1 MQTSGDPET
10 RALGLAEA
18 ALFLTSPNPRVGC
31 VIIGPDGQVL
41 GQGHTQKAGGPHAEI
56 MALRDVAAKG
66 LSASGATAYVTLEPC
81 AHQGRTGPCCDALID
96 AGIRK
101 VVASI
106 EDPHVKVKGQG
117 FAKLR
122 SAGIEVQMG
131 ALGPQSRELNL
142 GFFSRHIRKT
152 PWVRLKAAASLDG
165 KTALKNGVSQWLTA
179 EPARADG
186 HTWRARACAVLTGM
200 GTVLADNPLMDVR
213 HVPTQRQPTLV
224 LIDSRLEVPLDASI
238 FIANR
243 AILIYT
249 LVTNPQKNA
258 ALAARGATV
267 IALPGSDAVPA
278 GKLDLKAVMRDL
290 AAREINEV
298 HVEAGQKLN
307 ASLVR
312 AGLVDEF
319 LLYLAPKW
327 AGQGEGIAEIGPL
340 TALSETLP
348 LKYQSIAQIGP
359 DLRILARGIGRDV
372 F

>member
-1 MQTSGDPET
+1 
-10 RALGLAEA
+10 
-18 ALFLTSPNPRVGC
+18 
-31 VIIGPDGQVL
+31 
-41 GQGHTQKAGGPHAEI
+41 
-56 MALRDVAAKG
+56 
-66 LSASGATAYVTLEPC
+66 
-81 AHQGRTGPCCDALID
+81 
-96 AGIRK
+96 
-101 VVASI
+101 
-106 EDPHVKVKGQG
+106 
-117 FAKLR
+117 
-122 SAGIEVQMG
+122 
-131 ALGPQSRELNL
+131 
-142 GFFSRHIRKT
+142 
-152 PWVRLKAAASLDG
+152 
-165 KTALKNGVSQWLTA
+165 
-179 EPARADG
+179 
-186 HTWRARACAVLTGM
+186 M
-200 GTVLADNPLMDVR
+200 GTVLADNPQLDVR

-249 LVTNPQKNA
+249 LATNFEKNS

-267 IALPGSDAVPA
+267 ITLPGSDAAPA

-348 LKYQSIAQIGP
+348 FKYQSIAQIGP